1 MIHGRISAILP
12 SMEVFEIEGGK
23 RLSGTITV
31 SGLKNAATPIL
42 AATLLTQE
50 TCVVKNLPRIEDVF
64 RMLDILASLGAKIQW
79 RGKHTVAITAKHI
92 DVQNINHQ
100 EVARLRSSVLLF
112 GALAGRARHFSLRQ
126 PGGCVIGARPVGTH
140 IDALEKLGVVIT
152 SDGKHYN
159 VDASKKKNGT
169 VVLRELSVTATENA
183 MMTAAT
189 LPGKT
194 VIKIAACEPHV
205 EDLGRFLQSLGVS
218 ISGLG
223 THTLTIVGKRYL
235 HGATH
240 TIIPDHNEAATFL
253 FLGAATGSTLT
264 VKNAR
269 EEHLDIVLE
278 KLREC
283 GVDFTIK
290 KNAITVRPARRLRAI
305 PKVDTRTYPGVP
317 TETQSLFGVLATQ
330 AEGDTLI
337 FETLFEGRFNYIPE
351 LIKMGAKADI
361 LNPHQVMVHG
371 KTPLFGTIIKSY
383 DLRAGAA
390 LIIAALVA
398 RGKTIIEDIYQV
410 DRGYERIEERLQKIG
425 AKIRRVTVSS

>member
-1 MIHGRISAILP
+1 
-12 SMEVFEIEGGK
+12 MEVFEIEGGK

-31 SGLKNAATPIL
+31 SGLKNAATPLL

-50 TCVVKNLPRIEDVF
+50 TCVLKNLPRIEDVF
-64 RMLDILASLGAKIQW
+64 RMLEILTSLGAEVEW
-79 RGKHTVAITAKHI
+79 RGKHTVAVTAKNI
-92 DVQNINHQ
+92 DAKKINHQ
-100 EVARLRSSVLLF
+100 EVARLRSSVLLL
-112 GALAGRARHFSLRQ
+112 GALAARVERFSLRQ

-140 IDALEKLGVVIT
+140 INALEKLGISIT
-152 SDGKHYN
+152 GDGNGYR
-159 VDASKKKNGT
+159 VDASKKKSGT
-169 VVLRELSVTATENA
+169 VVLRELSVTATENV
-183 MMTAAT
+183 MMAAAT

-194 VIKIAACEPHV
+194 IIKIAACEPHV
-205 EDLGRFLQSLGVS
+205 EDLGRFLQSLGVRV
-218 ISGLG
+218 SGLS
-223 THTLTIVGKRYL
+223 THTITIEGKRRL
-235 HGATH
+235 GGATH

-253 FLGAATGSTLT
+253 FLGAVTGSELT

-278 KLREC
+278 KLREF
-283 GVDFTIK
+283 GVRSTVK
-290 KNAITVRPARRLRAI
+290 KNAITVHPAKRLSAV

-351 LIKMGAKADI
+351 LIKMGARADV
-361 LNPHQVMVHG
+361 LNPHQVLIHG
-371 KTPLFGTIIKSY
+371 KTPLSGTVIKSY

-390 LIIAALVA
+390 LIIAALA
-398 RGKTIIEDIYQV
+398 ASGKTIIEDIYQV

-425 AKIRRVTVSS
+425 AKIRRIEL